1 MDAAHTFFGSQPGSK
16 MTGFNIEGIQ
26 MVRISHR
33 LESVDRGEAS
43 AHEALQHTLG
53 SLQPQNKL
61 I

>member
-33 LESVDRGEAS
+33 LDSVGRGEAS
-43 AHEALQHTLG
+43 AHEAL
-53 SLQPQNKL
+53 
-61 I
+61 